1 MKYLRRSHLN
11 SKTVTGRNSVYVDI
25 SGEVVVDSQYSLLLP
40 RGDNEQQSPDDSTAP
55 TYVNGMI
62 RYNTE
67 TNQFEGYQAGAWRN
81 FRFKEPGKME
91 VFPIGTGNA
100 VETKFALNFDPFTI
114 TPQSGMPWDAGQIAK
129 NLIVVVEN
137 VFQIATVNYTIE
149 QNPSSGPGAPY
160 PVGVYVVFGTPV
172 PLSKPIYVLTGF
184 DQ

>member
-1 MKYLRRSHLN
+1 MRYLRQQIINRRSP
-11 SKTVTGRNSVYVDI
+11 SDSRIKVDMTDSIVMDTVNNMLMPKGASSDRPV
-25 SGEVVVDSQYSLLLP
+25 
-40 RGDNEQQSPDDSTAP
+40 SP
-55 TYVNGMI
+55 VNGMM